1 MNIVQTLYSLPT
13 VIIGLL
19 LFLLI
24 SSSGPFGQ
32 LDLLF
37 TPAGMIIGQA
47 LLILPILIGL
57 TIAALAAID
66 PLIRD
71 TLASL
76 GATGW
81 QQLFALLREARFA
94 ILAVVALAFGRAI
107 SEVGVAI
114 MIGGN
119 IRGYHARAHHRDQ
132 PRDRRWA
139 TSRSRSRSVSSCLS
153 IALVVNARRQPP
165 AGGRAR
171 VIRCEKIG
179 WDAGEKT
186 VLDGISLEVAKGES
200 FGLIG
205 PSGGG
210 RARSIR
216 ILDLLIRPTRG
227 QLWIGDGEVTG
238 GSREII
244 ALRRRMALVF
254 QRPVAFQMNVSENVA
269 YGLALRHVPRNE
281 RRTRVAEALEL
292 VGLGGLEERR
302 ASTLSGGEL
311 QRVSIA
317 RCLVTDPEVLF
328 LDEPTANLDPLSTH
342 VIEEVVAGLRKDRG
356 ITVVMATHNLEQ
368 GQRLCDR
375 LAVMAGGRL
384 VQIGTPLEIF
394 YRPMSIE
401 VAQFVGA
408 ENLVEGVV
416 ERMDRGVAFVRARVD
431 TTLAVAV
438 HAPVMGPVTVAIRPE
453 EIVLARGS
461 LPAGQRKPSPRN
473 G

>member
-1 MNIVQTLYSLPT
+1 M
-13 VIIGLL
+13 
-19 LFLLI
+19 
-24 SSSGPFGQ
+24 
-32 LDLLF
+32 
-37 TPAGMIIGQA
+37 
-47 LLILPILIGL
+47 
-57 TIAALAAID
+57 
-66 PLIRD
+66 
-71 TLASL
+71 
-76 GATGW
+76 
-81 QQLFALLREARFA
+81 
-94 ILAVVALAFGRAI
+94 
-107 SEVGVAI
+107 
-114 MIGGN
+114 
-119 IRGYHARAHHRDQ
+119 
-132 PRDRRWA
+132 
-139 TSRSRSRSVSSCLS
+139 
-153 IALVVNARRQPP
+153 
-165 AGGRAR
+165 
-171 VIRCEKIG
+171 IRCEKIG

-186 VLDGISLEVAKGES
+186 VLDGISLEVARGES

-210 RARSIR
+210 KSPLVR

-227 QLWIGDGEVTG
+227 QLWIGDAEVTG
-238 GSREII
+238 GSKETI

-292 VGLGGLEERR
+292 VGLGGFEERR

-416 ERMDRGVAFVRARVD
+416 ERMDRGVAFVRAID

-438 HAPVMGPVTVAIRPE
+438 HTPVMGPVTVAIRPE
-453 EIVLARGS
+453 EIVLSRGACRQGS
-461 LPAGQRKPSPRN
+461 ANHLHGKVTGINSEGPLVRVELDCGFPVVALIRRLSFLQLGTEPGGVVCAEFDPNGAHLIPRA
-473 G
+473 

>member
-1 MNIVQTLYSLPT
+1 
-13 VIIGLL
+13 
-19 LFLLI
+19 
-24 SSSGPFGQ
+24 
-32 LDLLF
+32 
-37 TPAGMIIGQA
+37 
-47 LLILPILIGL
+47 
-57 TIAALAAID
+57 
-66 PLIRD
+66 
-71 TLASL
+71 
-76 GATGW
+76 
-81 QQLFALLREARFA
+81 
-94 ILAVVALAFGRAI
+94 
-107 SEVGVAI
+107 
-114 MIGGN
+114 
-119 IRGYHARAHHRDQ
+119 
-132 PRDRRWA
+132 
-139 TSRSRSRSVSSCLS
+139 
-153 IALVVNARRQPP
+153 
-165 AGGRAR
+165 

-186 VLDGISLEVAKGES
+186 VLDGISLQVAKGES

-210 RARSIR
+210 KSSLVR

-238 GSREII
+238 GSRDTI

-342 VIEEVVAGLRKDRG
+342 VIEEMVAGLRKDRG

-394 YRPMSIE
+394 YRPTSIE

-416 ERMDRGVAFVRARVD
+416 ERMDRGVAFVRAPG

-453 EIVLARGS
+453 EIVLSRGACRQGS
-461 LPAGQRKPSPRN
+461 ANHLHGTVTGIDSEGPLVRVELDCGFPVVALIRRLSYLQLGIEPGGVVCAEFDPNGAHLIPRA
-473 G
+473 